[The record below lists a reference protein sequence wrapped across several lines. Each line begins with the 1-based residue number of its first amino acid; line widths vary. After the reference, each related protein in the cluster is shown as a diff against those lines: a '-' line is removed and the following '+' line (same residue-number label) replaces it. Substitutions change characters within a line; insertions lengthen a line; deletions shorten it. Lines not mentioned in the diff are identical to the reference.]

1 MSLYIIA
8 TEDLS
13 EFLPENGRSGGK
25 TSLDVSEK
33 GVPRMFTSERTA
45 KICLGMWLSG
55 PFQGDRDEGGWY
67 AVQRTDPARREV
79 WEGKLG
85 VREVKLEALSRT

>member
-25 TSLDVSEK
+25 TDLDVSSI
-33 GVPRMFTSERTA
+33 GVPRMFNDKASARIA
-45 KICLGMWLSG
+45 LGMWLVG
-55 PFQGDRDEGGWY
+55 PFIGEKDEAGWWP
-67 AVQRTDPARREV
+67 AQRTDPNRKLI
-79 WEGKLG
+79 WKDKLG
-85 VREVKLEALSRT
+85 VREVRIVSA